1 MGYGSV
7 GSYRSPAPLP
17 AEIPHAPVQ
26 SPGRTLPQDI
36 HDISSKVC
44 THIGVMKEKINFE
57 K

>member
-44 THIGVMKEKINFE
+44 THIGVMKEKFNFE